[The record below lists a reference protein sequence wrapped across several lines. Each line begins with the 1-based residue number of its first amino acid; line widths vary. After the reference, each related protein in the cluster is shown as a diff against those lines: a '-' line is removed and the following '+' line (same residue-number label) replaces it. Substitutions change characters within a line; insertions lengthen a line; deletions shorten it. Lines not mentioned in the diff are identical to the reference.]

1 VQDELEALGLN
12 LTVCGM
18 VKDDRHKT
26 RGIIMNGREVPL
38 EGLRHAYRLVASI
51 QDEAH
56 RFAINYHRSL
66 RGSAQTRSTLDG
78 IMGIGQKRRKELLKH
93 FGDISKIKEAGVE
106 ELASV
111 EGMNRAAAQ
120 RVYEFFRQPSGQS

>member
-1 VQDELEALGLN
+1 VEDELEALGLS

-26 RGIIMNGREVPL
+26 RGIVRKGREVPL
-38 EGLRHAYRLVASI
+38 ETLKKAYRLVASI
-51 QDEAH
+51 QEEAH
-56 RFAINYHRSL
+56 RFAISYHRSL
-66 RGSAQTRSTLDG
+66 RGNAQVRSTLDG
-78 IMGIGQKRRKELLKH
+78 IKGIGQKRRTELLKH

-111 EGMNRAAAQ
+111 EG
-120 RVYEFFRQPSGQS
+120 